1 MSNNQIIPNVN
12 TIHVVSELIILSG
25 ITFYFSKKHNYMES
39 ELNKVKSILQ
49 HQNVKLTDFEK
60 NKKIQDT
67 KIADLESLI
76 INLQKD
82 IVKLSNNRQFQ
93 NNNEQFINKPI
104 NNFQKNYPDIP
115 AQPFSSDSKKPHDN
129 PDLTETN
136 KFINNVSN
144 NTQHKNNIQSEQ
156 NSQDLQSDNQT
167 KILND
172 MNEILNN
179 DHSNEQP
186 NTFVFNQSPFD
197 IFQMVGA
204 KSPETTEARKIEII
218 ESDESDNSDE
228 LDSDDT
234 ENFESDSQLD
244 EALQDE
250 IAELKLDQKTS
261 RHKHDLNNRS
271 PSNNSELSIT
281 DE

>member
-76 INLQKD
+76 NNLQKD

-104 NNFQKNYPDIP
+104 NNFQKNCC
-115 AQPFSSDSKKPHDN
+115 
-129 PDLTETN
+129 L
-136 KFINNVSN
+136 KFI
-144 NTQHKNNIQSEQ
+144 IY
-156 NSQDLQSDNQT
+156 LP
-167 KILND
+167 IL
-172 MNEILNN
+172 I
-179 DHSNEQP
+179 SF
-186 NTFVFNQSPFD
+186 TF
-197 IFQMVGA
+197 IC
-204 KSPETTEARKIEII
+204 T
-218 ESDESDNSDE
+218 
-228 LDSDDT
+228 
-234 ENFESDSQLD
+234 
-244 EALQDE
+244 
-250 IAELKLDQKTS
+250 
-261 RHKHDLNNRS
+261 
-271 PSNNSELSIT
+271 
-281 DE
+281 

>member
-25 ITFYFSKKHNYMES
+25 ITFYFSKKYNYMES

-60 NKKIQDT
+60 NKKNQDT
-67 KIADLESLI
+67 KIAQLESLI
-76 INLQKD
+76 NNLQKD

-93 NNNEQFINKPI
+93 NNNEQFINKPV
-104 NNFQKNYPDIP
+104 NNFQKNIP
-115 AQPFSSDSKKPHDN
+115 TQSFSSESKKPPVN
-129 PDLTETN
+129 PEVVETN
-136 KFINNVSN
+136 KFANNVSQ
-144 NTQHKNNIQSEQ
+144 NTQHKNNIESEQ
-156 NSQDLQSDNQT
+156 NSGDVHSDNQT
-167 KILND
+167 KVLND
-172 MNEILNN
+172 VNEILNN
-179 DHSNEQP
+179 EDSFNEKP

-204 KSPETTEARKIEII
+204 KSHETTESRKIEII
-218 ESDESDNSDE
+218 ESDDSNESNE

-250 IAELKLDQKTS
+250 IAELKLDQKSS
-261 RHKHDLNNRS
+261 RRKHDLNNRS

-281 DE
+281 DD